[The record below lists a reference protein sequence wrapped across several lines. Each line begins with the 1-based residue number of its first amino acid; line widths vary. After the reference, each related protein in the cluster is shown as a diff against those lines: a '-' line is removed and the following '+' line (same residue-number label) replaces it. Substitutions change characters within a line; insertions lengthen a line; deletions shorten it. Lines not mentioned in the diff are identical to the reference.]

1 MFSCFLIEYWSK
13 TGLSL
18 GTTAVAGQS
27 TYMSQCRSYISGRE
41 PIFNLRG
48 GGGGAKNPPLVSLS
62 LKQCY
67 PANSVCIL
75 YCEYFTIAPQ
85 KMCFYWNYININIT
99 TNNYCPCNK
108 R

>member
-48 GGGGAKNPPLVSLS
+48 GGGGEGLKPSAGFTVPETMLS
-62 LKQCY
+62 SQFRMHI
-67 PANSVCIL
+67 IL
-75 YCEYFTIAPQ
+75 
-85 KMCFYWNYININIT
+85 
-99 TNNYCPCNK
+99 
-108 R
+108 

>member
-41 PIFNLRG
+41 PFFELAG
-48 GGGGAKNPPLVSLS
+48 GGEGLKPSPGFTVPEKMLSSQFRMHIILSPRLTMVTFKTVIGLCYFSPL
-62 LKQCY
+62 
-67 PANSVCIL
+67 P
-75 YCEYFTIAPQ
+75 
-85 KMCFYWNYININIT
+85 
-99 TNNYCPCNK
+99 
-108 R
+108 